1 MLEIRRLNRR
11 FGAREVVREL
21 DLDLK
26 PGDRAVLWG
35 PNGAGKSTVLRCVAG
50 TLAPSGGTV
59 TVAGH
64 AATDVAARAH
74 VGSSL
79 ALERS
84 FYLRLTGRQNL
95 ILFAGL
101 RGIRRRAAARH
112 VDALVDELEIGEIAA
127 RRSDECSTGML
138 QQLSFA
144 RALVGD
150 PPLVALDEPTRSLD
164 VDATARLWAAL
175 DRRPQ
180 LALLIATHRDS
191 DADRCQL
198 RVDLPT

>member
-1 MLEIRRLNRR
+1 VLEVRQLNRT
-11 FGAREVVREL
+11 FGAREAVRSL

-26 PGDRAVLWG
+26 PGDRTALWG

-64 AATDVAARAH
+64 PATSVAGRAH
-74 VGSSL
+74 VGSAL

-84 FYLRLTGRQNL
+84 FYLRLTGRDNL

-101 RGIRRRAAARH
+101 RGTSRRAAAPH
-112 VDALVDELEIGEIAA
+112 VDALIEELELEDIAS
-127 RRSDECSTGML
+127 RRCDECSTGML
-138 QQLSFA
+138 QQLAFA

-164 VDATARLWAAL
+164 VDATARLWGAIE
-175 DRRPQ
+175 RRPQ
-180 LALLIATHRDS
+180 LAVLIATHRDS
-191 DADRCQL
+191 DAERCQL
-198 RVDLPT
+198 RIDLPR

>member
-1 MLEIRRLNRR
+1 MLELRRLNRR
-11 FGAREVVREL
+11 FGTREVVREL
-21 DLDLK
+21 DLEVK
-26 PGDRAVLWG
+26 PGERAVLWG

-50 TLAPSGGTV
+50 TLAPSGGTA

-64 AATDVAARAH
+64 RATSVAGRAH
-74 VGSSL
+74 VGSAL

-84 FYLRLTGRQNL
+84 FYLRLTGRDNL

-101 RGIRRRAAARH
+101 RGAGRRSAARH
-112 VDALVDELEIGEIAA
+112 VDALAEELGIAEIVA
-127 RRSDECSTGML
+127 RRCDECSTGML
-138 QQLSFA
+138 QQLGFA

-150 PPLVALDEPTRSLD
+150 PPVVALDEPTRSLD

-191 DADRCQL
+191 DADRCQI
-198 RVDLPT
+198 RVELPC

>member
-1 MLEIRRLNRR
+1 VLEISRLNRR
-11 FGAREVVREL
+11 FGAREAVRSL
-21 DLDLK
+21 DLELK

-59 TVAGH
+59 TVGGHRATSVAG
-64 AATDVAARAH
+64 RAH
-74 VGSSL
+74 VGSAL

-84 FYLRLTGRQNL
+84 FYLRLTGRDNL

-101 RGIRRRAAARH
+101 RGTGRKAAARQI
-112 VDALVDELEIGEIAA
+112 DALVEELEIGEIAA
-127 RRSDECSTGML
+127 RRCDECSTGML
-138 QQLSFA
+138 QQLVFA

-150 PPLVALDEPTRSLD
+150 PPVVALDEPTRSLD
-164 VDATARLWAAL
+164 VDATGRLWAAL

-191 DADRCQL
+191 DADRCQV
-198 RVDLPT
+198 RIELPS